1 VGGVHQGT
9 LAAIR
14 FARTVTEDIT
24 AVHIAT
30 DPLEAEKVQRKWE
43 QYGAGIRLVI
53 LNSPYR
59 LMIEPLLEYMERI
72 EAVKKQNE
80 IITIVVP
87 RFIPKRWWANFL
99 HMRTAETL
107 RKVLLNRDDVVIVEV
122 PYQVH

>member
-1 VGGVHQGT
+1 
-9 LAAIR
+9 
-14 FARTVTEDIT
+14 
-24 AVHIAT
+24 
-30 DPLEAEKVQRKWE
+30 
-43 QYGAGIRLVI
+43 
-53 LNSPYR
+53 
-59 LMIEPLLEYMERI
+59 MIEPLLEYMERI